1 MMNNVTIKSGQSI
14 KSSISKS
21 MSKQSISASD
31 RTDKEPNTTQGWWLL
46 RTIYGI
52 REKYGFKKPKF
63 PWKPS
68 KVEKI

>member
-31 RTDKEPNTTQGWWLL
+31 QIDKEPNTTQG
-46 RTIYGI
+46 
-52 REKYGFKKPKF
+52 
-63 PWKPS
+63 
-68 KVEKI
+68 